1 MKDALRQNFDLVI
14 DNNRV
19 ITPVNEILLKDSEI
33 SIKKQRDMSPD
44 SN

>member
-1 MKDALRQNFDLVI
+1 MKDALKQNFDLVI

-19 ITPVNEILLKDSEI
+19 LTPVNEILSKNSVL
-33 SIKKQRDMSPD
+33 SIKNQRDLSPD